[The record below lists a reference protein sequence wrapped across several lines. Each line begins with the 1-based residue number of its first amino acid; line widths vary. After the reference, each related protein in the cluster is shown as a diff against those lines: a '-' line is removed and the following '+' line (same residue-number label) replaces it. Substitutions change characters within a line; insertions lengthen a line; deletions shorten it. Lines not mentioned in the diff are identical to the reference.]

1 MKIYK
6 LALPALLSLSLTGCW
21 LGDHFPSLE
30 IGQVSKTE
38 SGFCF
43 QIKNASDYY
52 AHYLSIRDRDAPPRS
67 GFNRDFPALKIAN
80 NQLCIPDTYYQF
92 PESGELNV
100 EISLRSPTER
110 RMMRRIIVSEF
121 MMIKGVPHPFA
132 PRDYSVITE
141 DYSRES
147 ENNDG

>member
-1 MKIYK
+1 MKVNK
-6 LALPALLSLSLTGCW
+6 LVLPALLSLLLTSCW

-30 IGQVSKTE
+30 IGKVSKTE
-38 SGFCF
+38 TGFCF
-43 QIKNASDYY
+43 QIKNAGDYY

-67 GFNRDFPALKIAN
+67 GFNRDFPALAIAH
-80 NQLCIPDTYYQF
+80 NQLCIPETYYQF
-92 PESGELNV
+92 PESGEINV
-100 EISLRSPTER
+100 EISLRSPTEK

-121 MMIKGVPHPFA
+121 RMIKGVPHPFA

-147 ENNDG
+147 ENNGG

>member
-1 MKIYK
+1 MKINNP
-6 LALPALLSLSLTGCW
+6 LLPALLSLLLTGCW

-30 IGQVSKTE
+30 IGQVSRTDA
-38 SGFCF
+38 GFCF
-43 QIKNASDYY
+43 QINNAGDYY

-67 GFNRDFPALKIAN
+67 GFNRDFPALKIAH

-121 MMIKGVPHPFA
+121 RMIKGVPHPFA
-132 PRDYSVITE
+132 PQDYSVITE